1 MISNADK
8 PLPIDHQ
15 LGEYS
20 IKSVL
25 GRGGFGITY
34 LVLDGNLHKTF
45 ALKEYFP
52 VVLATR
58 GWGNDIKAKEE
69 TYEKEFEKVRSDFI
83 REARILAAFKHPN
96 IVSAVRVFEAYNTA
110 YILMEYEN
118 GRSLQSQIENRHK
131 SFSEPEVLS
140 IFLPVLEGLEEL
152 HQRGFIHRD
161 IKPDNIFIRENGT
174 PVLIDFGAVR
184 NFLVSGGMDM
194 SIILT
199 PHYAPIEQFTSD
211 VPQGP
216 YTDIYSLGC
225 ILYYLT
231 TGRVPLP
238 AVERMRGK
246 EIESAESLKKGDY
259 SDVFLR
265 AIDLAMQID
274 YRKRPQTLTEWRKLF
289 DPSAYHYNLV
299 PVVENIQYKIFDS
312 YRIWILD
319 EFGLSVILHEAVLF
333 SVILPLID
341 LEWRLQK
348 RFNSDLLFKI
358 YQRLIDQKRAMDI
371 LGSTKPERTTRILI
385 EDVDLRSLFNE
396 RYRQYSASYLIDR
409 EQEDWAF
416 KMTSRRFVKN
426 VIAGFST
433 SSTIPDGLIQYGADL
448 IDRQRG
454 RVKRDL
460 QKIDPRWGIVD

>member
-1 MISNADK
+1 MIPNSDK
-8 PLPIDHQ
+8 PLPVDHQ
-15 LGEYS
+15 LGEYN
-20 IKSVL
+20 IQSVL

-52 VVLATR
+52 IALATR
-58 GWGNDIKAKEE
+58 GRGNDITAKEKI
-69 TYEKEFEKVRSDFI
+69 YENDFEKGRSDFL

-96 IVSAVRVFEAYNTA
+96 IVSAVRVFKAHNTA
-110 YILMEYEN
+110 YILMEYEK
-118 GRSLQSQIENRHK
+118 GRSLQSQIENRQK

-140 IFLPVLEGLEEL
+140 IFLPVLDGLEEL
-152 HQRGFIHRD
+152 HKKGFIHRD
-161 IKPDNIFIRENGT
+161 IKPDNMFIREDGS

-184 NFLVSGGMDM
+184 NFLVSGGLNM

-199 PHYAPIEQFTSD
+199 PHYAPIEQFMSD

-225 ILYYLT
+225 VLYYLT
-231 TGRVPLP
+231 TGKVPLP
-238 AVERMRGK
+238 AVERMSGK
-246 EIESAESLKKGDY
+246 EIESAELLKTGDY

-289 DPSAYHYNLV
+289 DPSAYHYDLI
-299 PVVENIQYKIFDS
+299 PVVETIQYKTYESF
-312 YRIWILD
+312 RIWTLD
-319 EFGLSVILHEAVLF
+319 EFGLSIILHEAVLF
-333 SVILPLID
+333 SVILPLMD

-348 RFNSDLLFKI
+348 RFDPDLLFKI
-358 YQRLIDQKRAMDI
+358 YQPLIDQKCAMDFLI
-371 LGSTKPERTTRILI
+371 SDKPERAVRILR

-396 RYRQYSASYLIDR
+396 RYLQYSASYLIDR
-409 EQEDWAF
+409 EKEDWDF
-416 KMTSRRFVKN
+416 RMTSRRFVKN
-426 VIAGFST
+426 TIAGFST
-433 SSTIPDGLIQYGADL
+433 SSTVPDGLIQYGADL

-454 RVKRDL
+454 RIKRDL
-460 QKIDPRWGIVD
+460 QKLDTRWGKID

>member
-1 MISNADK
+1 MISNIDK
-8 PLPIDHQ
+8 PLPVGHQ
-15 LGEYS
+15 LGEY
-20 IKSVL
+20 IIQAIL

-34 LVLDGNLHKTF
+34 LVLDSNLHKTF

-58 GWGNDIKAKEE
+58 GWGNDVKPKEE
-69 TYEKEFEKVRSDFI
+69 TYEKDFEKGRSDFL

-96 IVSAVRVFEAYNTA
+96 IVSAVRVFEAHNTA
-110 YILMEYEN
+110 YILMEYEK

-131 SFSEPEVLS
+131 SFSEAEVLS
-140 IFLPVLEGLEEL
+140 IFLPVLDGLEEL
-152 HQRGFIHRD
+152 HKKGFIHRD
-161 IKPDNIFIRENGT
+161 IKPDNIFVREDGT

-184 NFLVSGGMDM
+184 NFLVSGGINM

-211 VPQGP
+211 IPQGP

-225 ILYYLT
+225 VLYYLT
-231 TGRVPLP
+231 IGRVPVP
-238 AVERMRGK
+238 AVERMHGR
-246 EIESAESLKKGDY
+246 EIELAESLKTGDY

-265 AIDLAMQID
+265 AIDLAMQVD

-289 DPSAYHYNLV
+289 DPSAYHYDLV

-312 YRIWILD
+312 YRLWILD
-319 EFGLSVILHEAVLF
+319 EFGLSVMLHEAVLF
-333 SVILPLID
+333 SVIMPLMD

-348 RFNSDLLFKI
+348 RFAPDLLFKI

-371 LGSTKPERTTRILI
+371 LANATPERTTRILRG
-385 EDVDLRSLFNE
+385 DVDLRSLFNE

-416 KMTSRRFVKN
+416 KMTSHRFVKN

-433 SSTIPDGLIQYGADL
+433 ASTIPDGLIQYGADL